1 MLHRVSKEKKTTPAI
16 TYIRLRSR
24 YDAAH
29 GESLWVNAFF
39 ASPVPGHYVQ
49 TWHRQKQFVWFL
61 WYAGMQTDRQTDR
74 QTRLSQYSV
83 PIGAK

>member
-49 TWHRQKQFVWFL
+49 T
-61 WYAGMQTDRQTDR
+61 
-74 QTRLSQYSV
+74 
-83 PIGAK
+83 